1 MIDFKI
7 YVLQSA
13 WVPLPS
19 IIISTGTAMKSAV
32 KEQSNKEEKVVT
44 GSNKVLVF
52 KSEEELHLAQVL
64 SCGRSWI
71 GEPKERGSRWLEDH
85 LAPRTSKFPNKQS
98 LNTRRKR
105 TDHYKRLS
113 ILLLRTKPIHQI
125 PTIPFSLPL
134 IVE

>member
-1 MIDFKI
+1 
-7 YVLQSA
+7 
-13 WVPLPS
+13 
-19 IIISTGTAMKSAV
+19 MKSEL
-32 KEQSNKEEKVVT
+32 KEQPNKEEKVAT
-44 GSNKVLVF
+44 GSNKVLVL

-71 GEPKERGSRWLEDH
+71 GEPKERGSTWLEDH
-85 LAPRTSKFPNKQS
+85 LAPRTSKFPNKQRI
-98 LNTRRKR
+98 NTRRKR

-113 ILLLRTKPIHQI
+113 KLLLTMRPIHQM